1 MSSSNPSSPGGQDNL
16 QNHHPHFGF
25 LLSPGIND
33 PLLSQYPQY
42 PVTPGSPF
50 GPLQSPVHAQMPST
64 PSSHYGF
71 DLSSPQAFNPQSSH
85 DQTAQTCR
93 KTSRT
98 HNISTSDD
106 DSFTTVT
113 SNRKKRRSQNLPQKT
128 VRVSNRYD
136 ALRDMDADDNDDND
150 IGEEVPPKIKIPPIF
165 IAKNNLAINEL
176 MQALKRIDP
185 DFYAKDSRDFLR
197 VEFSSTDTYRG
208 ACSLLDSKNLQYHSY
223 RLPQDKTIDVVI
235 KHLPVAF
242 TDQEVADELQ
252 IIGFKDFK
260 LMRVWDREK
269 KPIPVVSVYLDR
281 KHDKNKEIFDLSR
294 FMNCVVSVEP
304 KKKSH
309 HIPQCTKCQRYGHTK
324 NYCKL
329 SPRCLFCSLPHPS
342 SECEK
347 KKEDSIKVCA
357 NCGENHTANFKGCAY
372 YSELRKKRFRST
384 HQALPRNANP
394 APAPDFSPQAYPYLP
409 SQRTPV
415 QPVSQLNQSAVHKLA
430 ILNWNANG
438 IDSKKMIF
446 TEFLVRHN
454 IDIACVTETHLT
466 SCQRFK
472 VPNYR
477 IYRNDREPGAT
488 PWDQKAAGGVAVFIK
503 KSIYH
508 EPIILPPMIC
518 FEIQGIIVSLKNGSK
533 LKIFSAYRSRKSL
546 SIRDLNVIFTG
557 NDTPT
562 MLIGDINC
570 KHPAWNSV
578 EENPN
583 GKKLFDL
590 MNRSDW
596 VVSGPE
602 ESTYYPSHMNRHPD
616 VLDIVITKNVTCIMS
631 QEVFAAELP
640 SDHAPVVIEL
650 DAVLLQCPPRLKL
663 INGPVDW
670 ELFREHLNSKIN
682 IPSSLQ
688 TVESIDNTVDSFTDA
703 VKQSVYLSSGPP
715 KYSTYKFV
723 LPFHL
728 RSLIAYKHRVRRRWQ
743 RNKLAAD
750 KRLLNILIKKV
761 KLQLDQFW
769 YDGYQEYLQDLHPD
783 DGTLYKETKRILRQ
797 HDSIPPLEVS
807 QDVYATSP
815 LEKCEVFADMLEK
828 SFSVNENNFDPA
840 HVSQVKEFLEK
851 DHASAELP
859 IPYVNPS
866 EIHTEIKLFK
876 TKKASGHDLIP
887 NEVLKELPFGFREGH
902 STIHQMAKFSE
913 FVNNS
918 FENQKQ
924 VLAIFLDFQAAF
936 DRVWHD
942 GLISKMKHL
951 QFPNYLT
958 GIVSS
963 FLKERT
969 FSVKVDDNFST
980 IRPIRASVPQG
991 SVLGPILFNL
1001 YVSDIGHN
1009 YFPMP
1014 PNCFTGMFAD
1024 DKVLACADSNLNSAQ
1039 TCLQALVDDVVR
1051 WCQQWCVTISIAK
1064 SEAKIFSLSRQ
1075 PDPPCIKINSE
1086 NIPWKDEA
1094 VRYLG
1099 VWFDRRLTWGAHIR
1113 KKTCEGYQRLSKLF
1127 PIFNKKSSI
1136 SMKSALL
1143 IYKTILL
1150 PVITYGCPVW
1160 LPAAESH
1167 IKKLQIFQNKVLRII
1182 TKAPWFVRNK
1192 NIQKDLK
1199 IAPIY
1204 DIILKRT
1211 IEFIKD
1217 KPHGIGE
1224 RTYVRR
1230 LRVHLPQNLRDVV
1243 NGLANSNT

>member
-1 MSSSNPSSPGGQDNL
+1 
-16 QNHHPHFGF
+16 
-25 LLSPGIND
+25 
-33 PLLSQYPQY
+33 
-42 PVTPGSPF
+42 
-50 GPLQSPVHAQMPST
+50 
-64 PSSHYGF
+64 
-71 DLSSPQAFNPQSSH
+71 
-85 DQTAQTCR
+85 
-93 KTSRT
+93 
-98 HNISTSDD
+98 
-106 DSFTTVT
+106 
-113 SNRKKRRSQNLPQKT
+113 
-128 VRVSNRYD
+128 
-136 ALRDMDADDNDDND
+136 
-150 IGEEVPPKIKIPPIF
+150 
-165 IAKNNLAINEL
+165 
-176 MQALKRIDP
+176 
-185 DFYAKDSRDFLR
+185 
-197 VEFSSTDTYRG
+197 
-208 ACSLLDSKNLQYHSY
+208 
-223 RLPQDKTIDVVI
+223 
-235 KHLPVAF
+235 
-242 TDQEVADELQ
+242 
-252 IIGFKDFK
+252 
-260 LMRVWDREK
+260 
-269 KPIPVVSVYLDR
+269 
-281 KHDKNKEIFDLSR
+281 
-294 FMNCVVSVEP
+294 
-304 KKKSH
+304 
-309 HIPQCTKCQRYGHTK
+309 
-324 NYCKL
+324 
-329 SPRCLFCSLPHPS
+329 
-342 SECEK
+342 
-347 KKEDSIKVCA
+347 
-357 NCGENHTANFKGCAY
+357 
-372 YSELRKKRFRST
+372 
-384 HQALPRNANP
+384 
-394 APAPDFSPQAYPYLP
+394 
-409 SQRTPV
+409 
-415 QPVSQLNQSAVHKLA
+415 
-430 ILNWNANG
+430 
-438 IDSKKMIF
+438 MIF

-670 ELFREHLNSKIN
+670 DLFREHLNSKIN

-828 SFSVNENNFDPA
+828 SFSVDENNFDPA

-876 TKKASGHDLIP
+876 TIKASGHDLIP
-887 NEVLKELPFGFREGH
+887 NEFGFREGH

-1094 VRYLG
+1094 VRYLA

>member
-1 MSSSNPSSPGGQDNL
+1 
-16 QNHHPHFGF
+16 
-25 LLSPGIND
+25 
-33 PLLSQYPQY
+33 
-42 PVTPGSPF
+42 
-50 GPLQSPVHAQMPST
+50 
-64 PSSHYGF
+64 
-71 DLSSPQAFNPQSSH
+71 
-85 DQTAQTCR
+85 
-93 KTSRT
+93 
-98 HNISTSDD
+98 
-106 DSFTTVT
+106 
-113 SNRKKRRSQNLPQKT
+113 
-128 VRVSNRYD
+128 
-136 ALRDMDADDNDDND
+136 
-150 IGEEVPPKIKIPPIF
+150 
-165 IAKNNLAINEL
+165 
-176 MQALKRIDP
+176 
-185 DFYAKDSRDFLR
+185 
-197 VEFSSTDTYRG
+197 
-208 ACSLLDSKNLQYHSY
+208 
-223 RLPQDKTIDVVI
+223 
-235 KHLPVAF
+235 
-242 TDQEVADELQ
+242 
-252 IIGFKDFK
+252 
-260 LMRVWDREK
+260 MRVWDREK

-347 KKEDSIKVCA
+347 KKEDTIKVCA

-384 HQALPRNANP
+384 HQALSRNANP

-670 ELFREHLNSKIN
+670 DLFREHLNSKIN

-828 SFSVNENNFDPA
+828 SFSVDENNFDPA

-876 TKKASGHDLIP
+876 TIKASGHDLIP
-887 NEVLKELPFGFREGH
+887 NEFGFREGH

-1094 VRYLG
+1094 VRYLA

>member
-1 MSSSNPSSPGGQDNL
+1 
-16 QNHHPHFGF
+16 
-25 LLSPGIND
+25 
-33 PLLSQYPQY
+33 
-42 PVTPGSPF
+42 
-50 GPLQSPVHAQMPST
+50 
-64 PSSHYGF
+64 
-71 DLSSPQAFNPQSSH
+71 
-85 DQTAQTCR
+85 
-93 KTSRT
+93 
-98 HNISTSDD
+98 
-106 DSFTTVT
+106 
-113 SNRKKRRSQNLPQKT
+113 
-128 VRVSNRYD
+128 
-136 ALRDMDADDNDDND
+136 
-150 IGEEVPPKIKIPPIF
+150 
-165 IAKNNLAINEL
+165 
-176 MQALKRIDP
+176 
-185 DFYAKDSRDFLR
+185 
-197 VEFSSTDTYRG
+197 
-208 ACSLLDSKNLQYHSY
+208 
-223 RLPQDKTIDVVI
+223 
-235 KHLPVAF
+235 
-242 TDQEVADELQ
+242 
-252 IIGFKDFK
+252 
-260 LMRVWDREK
+260 
-269 KPIPVVSVYLDR
+269 
-281 KHDKNKEIFDLSR
+281 
-294 FMNCVVSVEP
+294 
-304 KKKSH
+304 
-309 HIPQCTKCQRYGHTK
+309 
-324 NYCKL
+324 
-329 SPRCLFCSLPHPS
+329 
-342 SECEK
+342 
-347 KKEDSIKVCA
+347 
-357 NCGENHTANFKGCAY
+357 
-372 YSELRKKRFRST
+372 
-384 HQALPRNANP
+384 
-394 APAPDFSPQAYPYLP
+394 
-409 SQRTPV
+409 
-415 QPVSQLNQSAVHKLA
+415 
-430 ILNWNANG
+430 
-438 IDSKKMIF
+438 MIF

-670 ELFREHLNSKIN
+670 DLFREHLNSKIN

-828 SFSVNENNFDPA
+828 SFSVDENNFDPA

-887 NEVLKELPFGFREGH
+887 NEFGFREGH